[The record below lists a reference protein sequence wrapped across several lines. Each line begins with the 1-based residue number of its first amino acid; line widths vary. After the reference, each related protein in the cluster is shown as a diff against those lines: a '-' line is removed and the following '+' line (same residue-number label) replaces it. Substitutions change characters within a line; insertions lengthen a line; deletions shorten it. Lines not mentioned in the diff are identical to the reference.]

1 MTTDSEG
8 TLLLKKIHQTPFKA
22 LIKLQSCLGKLKIL
36 KKIGLKNVLNIC
48 VGRWFLLVPQKSW
61 RTKKKRS
68 CTSFVSLQWST
79 QRMHG
84 AYWHK
89 LIHTIKAHK
98 VRLFYLFGSVNSFDV
113 LAPQT
118 SHGTTKNCNYGR

>member
-1 MTTDSEG
+1 
-8 TLLLKKIHQTPFKA
+8 
-22 LIKLQSCLGKLKIL
+22 
-36 KKIGLKNVLNIC
+36 
-48 VGRWFLLVPQKSW
+48 
-61 RTKKKRS
+61 
-68 CTSFVSLQWST
+68 
-79 QRMHG
+79 MHG

-118 SHGTTKNCNYGR
+118 SHGTTKNCNYGRYGQHFNITIVVYLEQYSLLLYIYKISDHGSAGNHESCYSTSSDSQLLLKVRSRKLSFPERASQTKEII